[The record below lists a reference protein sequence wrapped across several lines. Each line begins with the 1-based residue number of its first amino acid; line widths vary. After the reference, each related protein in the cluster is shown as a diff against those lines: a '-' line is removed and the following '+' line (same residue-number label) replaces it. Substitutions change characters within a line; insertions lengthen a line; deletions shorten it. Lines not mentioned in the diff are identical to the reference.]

1 MNVELNTN
9 RSGKGGM
16 RTWLER
22 ATKTLARDESAEIAK
37 ALEPLPR
44 ELSVLDVGC
53 GFGRKMRLLQSLGF
67 SNVEGVEKNTAQ
79 VKLARQDGLR
89 VHGAEE
95 FCQGVGQAVYD
106 LLVMAHVIEHFPF
119 DKLLEFLDDY
129 LDRLRPGGWLLVVS
143 PLMHK
148 DFFLDF
154 DHVKPYY
161 PQGIKDF
168 FGKGDEQV
176 QSYSRHTLQ
185 LVDIRFRR
193 SPWRL
198 RLNRALILKRGD
210 LLPKVCNFLLAL
222 AFRCSGKLLGHKTGW
237 IGLYRKR

>member
-1 MNVELNTN
+1 
-9 RSGKGGM
+9 M
-16 RTWLER
+16 RIWLER
-22 ATKTLARDESAEIAK
+22 ATKSLARDESARIAK
-37 ALEPLPR
+37 ILQPLPR
-44 ELSVLDVGC
+44 DLAVLDVGC
-53 GFGRKMRLLQSLGF
+53 GFGRKMRLLQKLGF
-67 SNVEGVEKNTAQ
+67 SRLEGVEKNPAQ
-79 VKLARQDGLR
+79 VESARRNGLP
-89 VHGAEE
+89 VYEAGEFEQGA
-95 FCQGVGQAVYD
+95 GQKTYD

-119 DKLLEFLDDY
+119 DQLLKFMDAY

-168 FGKGDEQV
+168 FGKDDEQV
-176 QSYSRHTLQ
+176 QSYSMHSLQ
-185 LVDIRFRR
+185 LVDIQFRR

-198 RLNRALILKRGD
+198 RLNRSLLLKRGD
-210 LLPKVCNFLLAL
+210 LVPRVWNLLLAL
-222 AFRCSGKLLGHKTGW
+222 TFRCSGKLLGHKTGW

>member
-1 MNVELNTN
+1 MLA
-9 RSGKGGM
+9 
-16 RTWLER
+16 WLER
-22 ATKTLARDESAEIAK
+22 VTKTLARDESAQIAK
-37 ALEPLPR
+37 ALESLPR
-44 ELSVLDVGC
+44 DLSVLDVGC
-53 GFGRKMRLLQSLGF
+53 GFGRKMRLLQRLGF

-79 VKLARQDGLR
+79 VDLARRDGLL
-89 VHGAEE
+89 VHEAAEFKQGAGKE
-95 FCQGVGQAVYD
+95 GYD

-119 DKLLEFLDDY
+119 DKLLEFLDAH

-176 QSYSRHTLQ
+176 QSYSRHTLR

-198 RLNRALILKRGD
+198 RLSRALLLKRGD
-210 LLPKVCNFLLAL
+210 LPPRVCNFLLAL
-222 AFRCSGKLLGHKTGW
+222 VFRCSGKLLGHKTGW

>member
-1 MNVELNTN
+1 
-9 RSGKGGM
+9 M
-16 RTWLER
+16 RIWLER
-22 ATKTLARDESAEIAK
+22 ATKSLARDESARIAK
-37 ALEPLPR
+37 ILQPLPR
-44 ELSVLDVGC
+44 DLAVLDVGC
-53 GFGRKMRLLQSLGF
+53 GFGRKMRLLQKLGF
-67 SNVEGVEKNTAQ
+67 LRVEGVEKNPAQ
-79 VKLARQDGLR
+79 VDSAKRNGLLTYEAGEFEQ
-89 VHGAEE
+89 GA
-95 FCQGVGQAVYD
+95 GQSAYD

-119 DKLLEFLDDY
+119 DQLLKFMDTY

-161 PQGIKDF
+161 PQGLKDF

-176 QSYSRHTLQ
+176 QSYSIHSLQ
-185 LVDIRFRR
+185 LVDIQFRR

-198 RLNRALILKRGD
+198 RLCRSLLLKRGD
-210 LLPKVCNFLLAL
+210 LIPRVWNFLLAL

>member
-1 MNVELNTN
+1 
-9 RSGKGGM
+9 M
-16 RTWLER
+16 RTWIER
-22 ATKTLARDESAEIAK
+22 ATKILARDESAQIAK
-37 ALEPLPR
+37 VLQLLPR

-53 GFGRKMRLLQSLGF
+53 GFGRKMRLLQGLGF
-67 SNVEGVEKNTAQ
+67 DNVEGVEKNLAQ
-79 VKLARQDGLR
+79 VESARREGLL
-89 VHGAEE
+89 VHAAEE
-95 FCQGVGQAVYD
+95 FGQGAGRAVYD
-106 LLVMAHVIEHFPF
+106 LLVVAHVIEHFPF
-119 DKLLEFLDDY
+119 DSLLEFLDAH

-176 QSYSRHTLQ
+176 QAYSRHTLQ
-185 LVDIRFRR
+185 LTDIRFRR

-198 RLNRALILKRGD
+198 RLSRSLLLKRGD
-210 LLPKVCNFLLAL
+210 FVPKVWNLLLAL
-222 AFRCSGKLLGHKTGW
+222 FFRCSGKLLGQKTGW

>member
-1 MNVELNTN
+1 
-9 RSGKGGM
+9 M
-16 RTWLER
+16 RIWLER
-22 ATKTLARDESAEIAK
+22 ATKTLARDESAQIAK
-37 ALEPLPR
+37 VLQPLPR
-44 ELSVLDVGC
+44 DLAVLDVGC
-53 GFGRKMRLLQSLGF
+53 GFGRKMRLLHKLGF
-67 SNVEGVEKNTAQ
+67 SDVQGVEKNPAQ
-79 VKLARQDGLR
+79 VESARRDGLL
-89 VHGAEE
+89 VHAAGEFEQGA
-95 FCQGVGQAVYD
+95 GRAVYD

-119 DKLLEFLDDY
+119 DTLLTFLDAH
-129 LDRLRPGGWLLVVS
+129 LDRLRSGGWLLLVS

-168 FGKGDEQV
+168 FGKADEQV
-176 QSYSRHTLQ
+176 QSYSRHRLQ

-198 RLNRALILKRGD
+198 RQSRALLLKRGD
-210 LLPKVCNFLLAL
+210 LPHKACNFLLAL
-222 AFRCSGKLLGHKTGW
+222 LFRCSGKLLGHKTGW